1 MKGKERCV
9 CVVVFPAV
17 GLSSS
22 PGQEVDPLED
32 ADPAP
37 LQALCAVDPTFRPYT
52 VTSAAP
58 VQTAFDTAAV
68 LRRVGDTES
77 PPLALPAPRP
87 TVSDIRTLLARP
99 EPLRHATAVSAAHD
113 VDSPAVDP

>member
-1 MKGKERCV
+1 MRLAASPC
-9 CVVVFPAV
+9 AV
-17 GLSSS
+17 RARTAESDSHLLSSHA
-22 PGQEVDPLED
+22 LR
-32 ADPAP
+32 PAP

-68 LRRVGDTES
+68 LSRVGDTES